1 MSRQEKPYKAYCY
14 INKNWMPCHTQRLE
28 HLEKCW
34 MNCILNNSR
43 CMHPE
48 TGAFLQF
55 VHIDLKEY
63 FMLNLNKQK
72 DNRDCWKI
80 TARRFLRSRMN
91 QMAGGEYH
99 AICQKIEKR

>member
-43 CMHPE
+43 CVNAP
-48 TGAFLQF
+48 GNGCIFA
-55 VHIDLKEY
+55 I
-63 FMLNLNKQK
+63 
-72 DNRDCWKI
+72 
-80 TARRFLRSRMN
+80 RS
-91 QMAGGEYH
+91 Y
-99 AICQKIEKR
+99 